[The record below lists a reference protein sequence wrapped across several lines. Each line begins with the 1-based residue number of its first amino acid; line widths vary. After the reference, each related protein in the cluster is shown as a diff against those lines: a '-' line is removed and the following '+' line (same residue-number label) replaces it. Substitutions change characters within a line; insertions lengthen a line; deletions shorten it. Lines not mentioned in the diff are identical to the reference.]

1 MTTERLFPH
10 NLEAERGVLGS
21 IIIDPEAVVLVA
33 DFLSSEDFYR
43 DAHRT
48 LYGVIMQLYDQRTPA
63 DFITICDVLE
73 QQHKL
78 EEVGGA
84 SSISSLINEVP
95 TSGNAVYYGRIV
107 SRTALLRRLIE
118 AGGQIVAQ
126 AYEDS
131 EEDAA
136 LTLERAEQLIF
147 EISQRYSS
155 GTATASHV
163 RELLAGY
170 MDRLDQLHEHRGTI
184 LGVPTGFVDLDRLLG
199 GLQRSDL
206 ILLAG
211 RPGLGKTG
219 LALSMA
225 YQTASRHRRKVG
237 IFSLEMSKEQ
247 LIQRLLAIGS
257 GVDQQRLRTG
267 WIEDHEWERV
277 TATMGTLSEADIWID
292 DTSTISTIQLRSKA
306 RRWILEHGLDLIV
319 VDYLQLMQASTSDGR
334 SRENRVQEVSAIS
347 RALKGL
353 ARELNIP
360 VLALAQL
367 SRAVENRASKV
378 PQLSD
383 LRESG
388 SLEADSDVLLFIYR
402 DDAYN
407 PASGRPN
414 TADIIIAKHRNGPVG
429 EVCLAFDKPQ
439 ARFRDIPVHASSEE
453 RASTPGWQDEQDEEQ
468 DDEITLEDDEE
479 DL

>member
-1 MTTERLFPH
+1 
-10 NLEAERGVLGS
+10 
-21 IIIDPEAVVLVA
+21 
-33 DFLSSEDFYR
+33 
-43 DAHRT
+43 
-48 LYGVIMQLYDQRTPA
+48 
-63 DFITICDVLE
+63 
-73 QQHKL
+73 
-78 EEVGGA
+78 
-84 SSISSLINEVP
+84 
-95 TSGNAVYYGRIV
+95 
-107 SRTALLRRLIE
+107 
-118 AGGQIVAQ
+118 
-126 AYEDS
+126 
-131 EEDAA
+131 
-136 LTLERAEQLIF
+136 
-147 EISQRYSS
+147 
-155 GTATASHV
+155 
-163 RELLAGY
+163 
-170 MDRLDQLHEHRGTI
+170 
-184 LGVPTGFVDLDRLLG
+184 
-199 GLQRSDL
+199 
-206 ILLAG
+206 
-211 RPGLGKTG
+211 
-219 LALSMA
+219 
-225 YQTASRHRRKVG
+225 
-237 IFSLEMSKEQ
+237 MSKEQ

-267 WIEDHEWERV
+267 WIEDNEWERV

-319 VDYLQLMQASTSDGR
+319 VDYLQLMQASSSDGR
-334 SRENRVQEVSAIS
+334 KQENRVQEVSAIS

-388 SLEADSDVLLFIYR
+388 SLEADSDVVLFIYR

-407 PASGRPN
+407 PASGRPD

-439 ARFRDIPVHASSEE
+439 ARFRDITVSAPNEE
-453 RASTPGWQDEQDEEQ
+453 SASTPGWQDEQEEDQ
-468 DDEITLEDDEE
+468 DDEITLEDEEEE

>member
-1 MTTERLFPH
+1 MTTERQFPH
-10 NLEAERGVLGS
+10 SIEAECGVLGS

-33 DFLSSEDFYR
+33 DFLTLDDFYR

-48 LYGVIMQLYDQRTPA
+48 LYGIIIQLYDQRMPA
-63 DFITICDVLE
+63 DFITMCDVLE
-73 QQHKL
+73 QQGKL
-78 EEVGGA
+78 EDIGGA
-84 SSISSLINEVP
+84 SYISSLINNVP
-95 TSGNAVYYGRIV
+95 TSGNAVYYGCIV
-107 SRTALLRRLIE
+107 SRTALLRRLIT

-131 EEDAA
+131 EIDAG

-147 EISQRYSS
+147 EISERYSS
-155 GTATASHV
+155 STATASHV
-163 RELLAGY
+163 RELLAAY
-170 MDRLDQLHEHRGTI
+170 MNRLDQLHEHRGAV
-184 LGVPTGFVDLDRLLG
+184 LGVPTGFGEMDRLLS

-206 ILLAG
+206 IILAA
-211 RPGLGKTG
+211 RPSLGKTA
-219 LALSMA
+219 LALNIA
-225 YQTASRHRRKVG
+225 YNAAVRLQRKVG

-267 WIEDHEWERV
+267 WIEDNEWERIV
-277 TATMGTLSEADIWID
+277 SAIGTLSEADIWID
-292 DTSTISTIQLRSKA
+292 DTSAISTIQLRSKA
-306 RRWILEHGLDLIV
+306 RRWMLEHELDLII
-319 VDYLQLMQASTSDGR
+319 VDYLQLMQASLSDGR
-334 SRENRVQEVSAIS
+334 KQENRVQEVSAIS

-367 SRAVENRASKV
+367 SRGVENRAVKV

-388 SLEADSDVLLFIYR
+388 SLEADADVVLFIYR
-402 DDAYN
+402 DDVYN
-407 PASGRPN
+407 PASQRPN

-429 EVCLAFDKPQ
+429 EVCLAFDKSQ
-439 ARFRDIPVHASSEE
+439 TRFHDMPVG
-453 RASTPGWQDEQDEEQ
+453 STGEAQPAGAAQWQE
-468 DDEITLEDDEE
+468 DDEIILIDEDIER
-479 DL
+479 

>member
-1 MTTERLFPH
+1 M
-10 NLEAERGVLGS
+10 
-21 IIIDPEAVVLVA
+21 
-33 DFLSSEDFYR
+33 
-43 DAHRT
+43 
-48 LYGVIMQLYDQRTPA
+48 
-63 DFITICDVLE
+63 
-73 QQHKL
+73 
-78 EEVGGA
+78 
-84 SSISSLINEVP
+84 
-95 TSGNAVYYGRIV
+95 
-107 SRTALLRRLIE
+107 
-118 AGGQIVAQ
+118 AQ
-126 AYEDS
+126 AYDDL

-136 LTLERAEQLIF
+136 LTLERAEQIIF

-155 GTATASHV
+155 STATASHV
-163 RELLAGY
+163 RELLAAY

-184 LGVPTGFVDLDRLLG
+184 LGVPTGFADLDRLLG

-219 LALSMA
+219 LALSIA
-225 YQTASRHRRKVG
+225 YQAASRYQRKVG

-267 WIEDHEWERV
+267 WIEDNEWERV

-319 VDYLQLMQASTSDGR
+319 VDYLQLMQASSSDGR

-388 SLEADSDVLLFIYR
+388 SLEADSDVVLFIYR

-407 PASGRPN
+407 PASERPN

-439 ARFRDIPVHASSEE
+439 ARFRDIPVSVPNEE
-453 RASTPGWQDEQDEEQ
+453 SASTPGWQDEQEEDQ

>member
-1 MTTERLFPH
+1 MTIERLFPH
-10 NLEAERGVLGS
+10 NLEAERSVLGS
-21 IIIDPEAVVLVA
+21 IIIDPEAVVLLA

-48 LYGVIMQLYDQRTPA
+48 LYGVIMQLYDQRTAA

-73 QQHKL
+73 QQNKL

-84 SSISSLINEVP
+84 SYISSLINEVP

-107 SRTALLRRLIE
+107 SRTALLRRLIA

-155 GTATASHV
+155 SAATASHV
-163 RELLAGY
+163 RELLVAY

-184 LGVPTGFVDLDRLLG
+184 LGVPTGFADLDRLLG

-225 YQTASRHRRKVG
+225 YYAASRHQRKVG

-257 GVDQQRLRTG
+257 GMDQQRLRTG
-267 WIEDHEWERV
+267 WIEDDEWERV
-277 TATMGTLSEADIWID
+277 IAAMGTLSEADIWID

-319 VDYLQLMQASTSDGR
+319 VDYLQLMQASTSSGGKQ
-334 SRENRVQEVSAIS
+334 ENRVQEVSAIS

-388 SLEADSDVLLFIYR
+388 SLEADSDVVLFIYR

-407 PASGRPN
+407 PTSERPN

-439 ARFRDIPVHASSEE
+439 ARFRDMSVGASGEE
-453 RASTPGWQDEQDEEQ
+453 TDRVSGWPDERDEEINL
-468 DDEITLEDDEE
+468 DDDEE
-479 DL
+479 DR

>member
-1 MTTERLFPH
+1 MTTERHFPH
-10 NLEAERGVLGS
+10 SIEAECGVLGS
-21 IIIDPEAVVLVA
+21 IIIDPEAVVQVA
-33 DFLSSEDFYR
+33 DFLTSDDFYR
-43 DAHRT
+43 DANRT
-48 LYGVIMQLYDQRTPA
+48 LYGVIIQLYDQRTPA
-63 DFITICDVLE
+63 DFITVCDVLE
-73 QQHKL
+73 QHGKL
-78 EEVGGA
+78 EDIGGA
-84 SSISSLINEVP
+84 SYISSLINNVP

-107 SRTALLRRLIE
+107 SRTALLRRLIT

-131 EEDAA
+131 EVDAA

-147 EISQRYSS
+147 EISERYSS
-155 GTATASHV
+155 STATASHV
-163 RELLAGY
+163 RELLAAY
-170 MDRLDQLHEHRGTI
+170 MNRLDQVHEHRGAV
-184 LGVPTGFVDLDRLLG
+184 LGVSTGFEGLDRLLS

-206 ILLAG
+206 IILAA
-211 RPGLGKTG
+211 RPSLGKTA
-219 LALSMA
+219 LALNMA
-225 YQTASRHRRKVG
+225 YNAAVRLHRSVG

-267 WIEDHEWERV
+267 WIEDNEWERIISV
-277 TATMGTLSEADIWID
+277 MGTLSEADIWID

-306 RRWILEHGLDLIV
+306 RRWVLEHDLDLII
-319 VDYLQLMQASTSDGR
+319 VDYLQLMQAPSNDGR
-334 SRENRVQEVSAIS
+334 KQENRVQEVSAIS

-367 SRAVENRASKV
+367 SRAVENRVLKV

-388 SLEADSDVLLFIYR
+388 GLEADADVVLFIYR
-402 DDAYN
+402 DDVYN
-407 PASGRPN
+407 PASQRPN

-429 EVCLAFDKPQ
+429 EVCLAFDKSQ
-439 ARFRDIPVHASSEE
+439 TRFRDMPVG
-453 RASTPGWQDEQDEEQ
+453 STREEQ
-468 DDEITLEDDEE
+468 PARAAQWQEDDEITLEDE
-479 DL
+479 DNEL